1 MLSSNRR
8 VASSLVSDFV
18 TAFKRRSISA
28 CSSRR
33 ASARCRVADAWS
45 LEALVA
51 PERASWASASCQ
63 LHQYCWQSKEEG
75 AAQPGD
81 VPVFAGALAGRGGWR
96 VRSRDSRSRQRPGFC
111 HSGSLRP
118 LYARATAAKAER
130 SSWLAAERRLGELA
144 ETGRLRLRT
153 ARDAKPVRSVWSTS
167 NTVNTLVYVF
177 ATNNSTICIFKWP
190 DMGTKELI
198 PSLRL
203 RDSWSGYP
211 SAKSTTTNTRPRPMH
226 CRKPPKYT
234 S

>member
-18 TAFKRRSISA
+18 MAFKRRSISA

-63 LHQYCWQSKEEG
+63 LHQYCWQSKEG
-75 AAQPGD
+75 AAQSGD
-81 VPVFAGALAGRGGWR
+81 VPDFAGALAGRGGWR
-96 VRSRDSRSRQRPGFC
+96 VGSRDSRSRQRPGFC

-130 SSWLAAERRLGELA
+130 SSWLARRGGWASWQKRAAYALEQPA
-144 ETGRLRLRT
+144 M
-153 ARDAKPVRSVWSTS
+153 RSRYV
-167 NTVNTLVYVF
+167 VYGVQV
-177 ATNNSTICIFKWP
+177 IQ
-190 DMGTKELI
+190 
-198 PSLRL
+198 
-203 RDSWSGYP
+203 
-211 SAKSTTTNTRPRPMH
+211 
-226 CRKPPKYT
+226 
-234 S
+234 